1 MIEDQREPHGVGR
14 NGMFELLGTVLTGGA
29 TGIVGSVIGKM
40 FGFVDYWV
48 EEKKADKEHGRTI
61 EMLRLQNE
69 IGAEENEREMAMA
82 EANADA
88 NMRMASY
95 SHDSM
100 GGPSSMWVANV
111 LRLVRPTLTL
121 GLIILVGIL
130 YFSADIGGKATIEA
144 SVIYM
149 CSSAVLWWFG
159 DRAMRSKK

>member
-1 MIEDQREPHGVGR
+1 
-14 NGMFELLGTVLTGGA
+14 MFDLIGTVLTGGA
-29 TGIVGSVIGKM
+29 TGVIGSVIGKL

-48 EEKKADKEHGRTI
+48 EEKKADKDHIRTI

-69 IGAEENEREMAMA
+69 IGAEENERELAMA

-100 GGPSSMWVANV
+100 AGTSSLWVANV
-111 LRLVRPTLTL
+111 LRLVRPTLTV

-130 YFSADIGGKATIEA
+130 YFGADIGGKATIEA
-144 SVIYM
+144 SVVYM
-149 CSSAVLWWFG
+149 SSSAVLWWFG